1 MGEDQI
7 GPSSAGHGGG
17 QGTDA
22 EPLQMGDLM
31 GELLEEAERSHRQI
45 HRGDVVEGIVVRVD
59 HDEALVD
66 IGAKSEA
73 IIPIREV
80 PHGRGETPQFPEV
93 GEEILAYVIQAE
105 DAEGRAVLSLSKAQA
120 ERGWRDLQKQFE
132 SGQTLEGAVVEHNKG
147 GLIVSVSGVR
157 GFLPLSQIVDLRRG
171 SAEESVEDRLAA
183 MKGRQVLV
191 KIIEMNRRRNRLI
204 LSERAALQERR
215 ARDKERLLSELQPG
229 ETRTGLVT
237 SVTDFGAFVD
247 IGGADGLIHLSEL
260 SWSPVAHPSQVL
272 KVGQEVEVYVV
283 GVDRDTKKIALS
295 LKRLQGEPWSRISEK
310 YQIGQEVSGR
320 ITKLATFGAFAE
332 IESGV
337 EGLIHISELSAER
350 VTHPRQVVREGD
362 VVQAKIIRMDPA
374 RRRLGLSLR

>member
-1 MGEDQI
+1 MMEG
-7 GPSSAGHGGG
+7 A
-17 QGTDA
+17 T
-22 EPLQMGDLM
+22 PLRVG
-31 GELLEEAERSHRQI
+31 S
-45 HRGDVVEGIVVRVD
+45 DV
-59 HDEALVD
+59 
-66 IGAKSEA
+66 
-73 IIPIREV
+73 
-80 PHGRGETPQFPEV
+80 
-93 GEEILAYVIQAE
+93 LAYVMQPE
-105 DAEGRAVLSLSKAQA
+105 DPEGRVVLSLSRAQA
-120 ERGWRDLQKQFE
+120 ERGWRDLQRQFE
-132 SGQTLEGAVVEHNKG
+132 AGETLEGAVVEHNKG
-147 GLIVSVSGVR
+147 GLIVAVQGVR

-171 SAEESVEDRLAA
+171 GPEENVEERLAA
-183 MKGRQVLV
+183 MKGRPMLV
-191 KIIEMNRRRNRLI
+191 RIIEMNRRRNRLI

-229 ETRTGLVT
+229 ETRHGVVT
-237 SVTDFGAFVD
+237 SITDFGAFVD

-260 SWSPVAHPSQVL
+260 AWSPVSHPSQVV
-272 KVGQEVEVYVV
+272 KVGQEVDVYVV

-310 YQIGQEVSGR
+310 YTIGQEVEGR

-362 VVQAKIIRMDPA
+362 TVQARIIRMDPA